1 VGAYA
6 PTHTYFA
13 DISYSG
19 LSRYDWHLYLEFMMA
34 KNKKPN
40 LSKRQQRSLRTQ
52 QIVFYA
58 IGIIIIL
65 SMVISLVAN

>member
-1 VGAYA
+1 M
-6 PTHTYFA
+6 PK
-13 DISYSG
+13 S
-19 LSRYDWHLYLEFMMA
+19 
-34 KNKKPN
+34 KKKSV
-40 LSKRQQRSLRTQ
+40 SKREQRNLRTQ